1 MKNRINAGTMR
12 RILNL
17 WPPFLCNGIRV
28 AEIASDWRSARVEL
42 RSRPWNRNY
51 VGVHFGG
58 NLFSMTDPFW
68 MLLAMHAL
76 GGEYIVWDQAGA
88 IEFLKPG
95 RGTVHATFRLDDA
108 VLAQL
113 REATAT
119 GAKHLR
125 WFETDV
131 VDASG
136 EVVARVRK
144 QLYVRR
150 KRTRIDGANAAAGMN
165 NDTSEPLGTG

>member
-28 AEIASDWRSARVEL
+28 TGIASDWRSARVEL

-68 MLLAMHAL
+68 MLLTMHAL
-76 GGEYIVWDQAGA
+76 GSDYIVWDQAGS

-95 RGTVHATFRLDDA
+95 RGTVRAGFELDDA
-108 VLAQL
+108 TLDRL
-113 REATAT
+113 REATKG
-119 GAKHLR
+119 GAKHLH

-131 VDASG
+131 IDASG

-144 QLYVRR
+144 QVYVRR
-150 KRTRIDGANAAAGMN
+150 KRERPEAGSLSEGA
-165 NDTSEPLGTG
+165 TP

>member
-28 AEIASDWRSARVEL
+28 TGIASDWRSARVEL

-68 MLLAMHAL
+68 MLLTMHAL
-76 GGEYIVWDQAGA
+76 GSDYIVWDQAGT

-95 RGTVHATFRLDDA
+95 RGTVRAGFELDDA
-108 VLAQL
+108 TLDRL
-113 REATAT
+113 REATAD
-119 GAKHLR
+119 GAKHLH

-136 EVVARVRK
+136 DVVARVRK
-144 QLYVRR
+144 QVYVRR
-150 KRTRIDGANAAAGMN
+150 KRGRSEAGSLAGGA
-165 NDTSEPLGTG
+165 TP